1 MFFKYVALHY
11 VKHMLIILMG
21 LTGLFAGLDYLMNG
35 SSLTSFNIKVL
46 YAFSKWQEALNLL
59 YPLAIIFGAIWTYI
73 SFVKNHTLSS
83 FYALGVTRKELL
95 KPFLVVSI
103 ATYLLFLALNFTSFA
118 TAHDT
123 ANRVYKNQYGVS
135 KTEDLFFKYN
145 DSFVYIGVLI
155 PQRYKI
161 EDLTIFKMKN
171 DEVIE
176 TFTAKEAWYN
186 IHEWVA
192 FDVTKK
198 SKILDENGNQYLKV
212 DKIVRLHTLK
222 DYQPK
227 ILKSIYDGKEL
238 TLDAAIAAKRLLTNQ
253 GLSTEALRADIYGK
267 IALPL
272 FSIALIIIII
282 LSFPFHARYM
292 NISATSMKALGG
304 TLFTWGILFALQRIG
319 ENGTIMPE
327 LAIILPIVLLFIYA
341 LYTFKESGKQI

>member
-1 MFFKYVALHY
+1 
-11 VKHMLIILMG
+11 MG

-35 SSLTSFNIKVL
+35 SSLTSFNIKIL

-95 KPFLVVSI
+95 KPFLVISI
-103 ATYLLFLALNFTSFA
+103 LTYLLFLSLNFTSFA

-123 ANRVYKNQYGVS
+123 AKRVQKNQYGVS
-135 KTEDLFFKYN
+135 KTEDLFFKYDN
-145 DSFVYIGVLI
+145 SFVYIGSLI

-161 EDLTIFKMKN
+161 EDLTIFKMEN
-171 DEVIE
+171 NEVVE
-176 TFTAKEAWYN
+176 TFTSNEAWYN

-192 FDVTKK
+192 VNGIKK
-198 SKILDENGNQYLKV
+198 SKRLDKDGNEYLKV
-212 DKIVRLHTLK
+212 EKIVRFHTLK

-267 IALPL
+267 ISLPL
-272 FSIALIIIII
+272 FSIALIIILI

-292 NISATSMKALGG
+292 NITATSMKALGG
-304 TLFTWGILFALQRIG
+304 TLFIWGILFALQRIG
-319 ENGTIMPE
+319 SNGTLMPE
-327 LAIILPIVLLFIYA
+327 LAIILPIVVLFVYA
-341 LYTFKESGKQI
+341 FYIFRESDKLI